1 VFHTRTLSIL
11 GDVLRIALPK
21 DADEGPSFGDLAEV
35 RDEQG
40 QVVKLD
46 EDAASLQ
53 VFTGAKGLTTS
64 AKVRFRGHPPDVVY
78 SNNILGRV
86 FGSHGAPMGGGPAL
100 GTERRIA
107 FIATVHAALRSGR
120 QTTLAQGGRATRRR
134 LAG

>member
-1 VFHTRTLSIL
+1 MPESLVFHTRTLSIL

-40 QVVKLD
+40 RPRIAQVVKLD

-64 AKVRFRGHPPDVVY
+64 AKVRFRGHFPDVVY
-78 SNNILGRV
+78 PNNILV
-86 FGSHGAPMGGGPAL
+86 FGSDGAPMD
-100 GTERRIA
+100 
-107 FIATVHAALRSGR
+107 
-120 QTTLAQGGRATRRR
+120 
-134 LAG
+134 